1 MTNFKKYFIFFLKCI
16 GGVYVFFLFMFML
29 AALGLLGELPSIED
43 IKNPKKIL
51 ATQIISSDY
60 EILGK
65 YFLENRTELQY
76 NELPPYLVNA
86 LIATEDYRFYEHS
99 AIDLYGLETAI
110 LRTIF
115 LFKTSGASTITQ
127 QLAKNLF
134 HDIDRGNV
142 LKRILQ
148 KFKEWYIAIQLEKN
162 FSKQEIIALYFNTV
176 PFVHNSYGLK
186 EATKTYFNKDV
197 KDLTIDEAA
206 VMVGMLKGPALYN
219 PKSHPKN
226 SLARRNTVLSQMV
239 KYDFLSEAIADSLKQ
254 KPIVINFHLTAH
266 NTGLAPH
273 FREQL
278 RMEVTEILKKLK
290 KKDGTP
296 YNIYSDG
303 LRIFT
308 TIDSRMQAYAEQA
321 VAEHM
326 AYMQDVFVKEWGKRD
341 PWKYGDK
348 ANPELINHAIKTLP
362 QYTTMSEE
370 GMNHEKIVEE
380 LSKKQ
385 KMTIFSW
392 HGNID
397 TVMSTIDSLKYYKK
411 ILQAGVLAVDPATGE
426 VKVWVGGSTF
436 DQNKM
441 DHVRKSTKRQ
451 VGSTIK
457 PLLYAVAIQN
467 GKSPCSEVPYESPN
481 IDGYSDW
488 DPRGSK
494 NFIDGQM
501 VSLKEGLQVSDNKV
515 AAQLI
520 KMYGVNSL
528 IEMARMMK
536 IESKFDK
543 VPTICLGVTDISLYE
558 MVGSYTPFMNKG
570 IYSTPFYI
578 RRIEDSKGNILYEE
592 GQKSLEV
599 LDERTAIL
607 VNLMMQNVTVGR
619 GTASRLRRGYG
630 MKQEIAAKT
639 GTTQSNSDGWL
650 IGGMPQLLCGVW
662 VGADDPSICFAT
674 TASGQGAS
682 SALPIWAKFMNRS
695 YADRRL
701 KLNYKASFM
710 SGADSLYRAE
720 IECSSSDT
728 LIEQATPVLEQ

>member
-1 MTNFKKYFIFFLKCI
+1 MKHFKTYFIFFLKAM
-16 GGVYVFFLFMFML
+16 GGVYLFFLLMFFL
-29 AALGLLGELPSIED
+29 AAVGFLGELPSIED

-51 ATQIISSDY
+51 ATHVITSDY

-76 NELPPYLVNA
+76 HELPPYLVNA
-86 LIATEDYRFYEHS
+86 LIATEDYRYFNHS
-99 AIDLYGLETAI
+99 AIDLFGLETAI
-110 LRTIF
+110 LRTVF

-134 HDIDRGNV
+134 HDIDRGNF
-142 LKRILQ
+142 LKRIAQ

-176 PFVHNSYGLK
+176 PFVHNSFGLK
-186 EATKTYFNKDV
+186 EATNTYFSKNV

-226 SLARRNTVLSQMV
+226 SLTRRNVVLSQMM
-239 KYDFLSEAIADSLKQ
+239 KYDFLDQASYDSLKL
-254 KPIVINFHLTAH
+254 KPITINFHLTSH

-278 RMEVTEILKKLK
+278 RLEVTDILKKLK
-290 KKDGTP
+290 KKDGTS

-303 LRIFT
+303 LKIFT
-308 TIDSRMQAYAEQA
+308 TIDSRIQEYAENS
-321 VAEHM
+321 VEEHM
-326 AYMQDVFVKEWGKRD
+326 AKNQSIFNTEWGKRD
-341 PWKYGDK
+341 PWKYGEK
-348 ANPELINHAIKTLP
+348 ANPDLIDRALKYLP
-362 QYTTMSEE
+362 QYITMSEN
-370 GMNHEKIVEE
+370 GFSEKEILEE
-380 LSKKQ
+380 LSKEQ
-385 KMTIFSW
+385 KMTVFNW
-392 HGNID
+392 KGNID
-397 TVMSTIDSLKYYKK
+397 TMMSTIDSLKYYKK
-411 ILQAGVLAVDPATGE
+411 LLQAGLLAIDPGTGE
-426 VKVWVGGSTF
+426 IKAWVGGCNF
-436 DQNKM
+436 DQFKL
-441 DHVRKSTKRQ
+441 DHVHKSTKRQ

-481 IDGYSDW
+481 IDGFSDW

-494 NFIDGQM
+494 NFIDGQL
-501 VSLKEGLQVSDNKV
+501 VSLKDGLQVSDNKI

-520 KMYGVNSL
+520 KIFGISSL
-528 IEMARMMK
+528 IEMAKMMK

-543 VPTICLGVTDISLYE
+543 VPTICLGVTDISLME
-558 MVGSYTPFMNKG
+558 MVASYTPFMNKG
-570 IYSTPFYI
+570 IYSKPFYI
-578 RRIEDSKGNILYEE
+578 RRIEDAKGNIIYQE
-592 GQKSLEV
+592 GQVSSEV

-607 VNLMMQNVTVGR
+607 LNLMMQNVTTGK

-639 GTTQSNSDGWL
+639 GTTQANSDGWF
-650 IGGMPQLLCGVW
+650 IGGMPQILCGVW
-662 VGADDPSICFAT
+662 VGADDPSVCFAT

-682 SALPIWAKFMNRS
+682 SALPIWAKFMNRTF
-695 YADRRL
+695 ADKRL

-710 SGADSLYRAE
+710 HGADSLYRTE
-720 IECSSSDT
+720 FECATVDT
-728 LIEQATPVLEQ
+728 SRVSP